1 MRAAIYR
8 EYRGPIAIESF
19 PDPEPAPDGVVLRVE
34 ANGICRSDWHG
45 WVGHDPDIVL
55 PHVPGHE
62 IAGVV
67 EETGSEVT
75 RWRRG
80 DRVSVPFIAGC
91 GRCRPRPGGHP
102 QVGAAPGPPGGQGGG
117 GVGGR

>member
-55 PHVPGHE
+55 P
-62 IAGVV
+62 
-67 EETGSEVT
+67 
-75 RWRRG
+75 
-80 DRVSVPFIAGC
+80 
-91 GRCRPRPGGHP
+91 
-102 QVGAAPGPPGGQGGG
+102 
-117 GVGGR
+117 